1 MSLIIL
7 QVIVIL
13 LLPAAILYGKKHVRL
28 IDWMGPIAVCFILG
42 IIAGN
47 MPFITLNSAVMKQT
61 AEISVCLA
69 IPMLFFTCDFK
80 RWLKHAKSIFLS
92 FFLACLTVIIV
103 TFLFY
108 FFVND
113 KIDEA
118 WKAAGMLVGVYTGGT
133 PNMSAIGVA
142 LEAKEG
148 VFVIMNSSD
157 LAFGGIYYFFLL
169 TIGKKVFGMILP
181 KFKGFNGNQQQV
193 QPEDQGFY
201 QLTAR
206 EKIINILI
214 AFGLSVSCFGC
225 AIGVSY
231 LITGKLDGTVIILVL
246 TTLGI
251 GLSFIPRIRR
261 LKGNYE
267 TGDYLLLIFSLAVGS
282 MASFSQ
288 MVTSNLFLVMY
299 VAVVLYG
306 SILLHILSSSLFKL
320 DDDTVIIT
328 SVAAVSGPAF
338 IAPVAERIR
347 NRDMIIPGISL
358 ALLANAFGNYL
369 GISVALLLHQIK

>member
-1 MSLIIL
+1 MTTIIL
-7 QVIVIL
+7 QILVIL
-13 LLPAAILYGKKHVRL
+13 ILPGVILYGKKYVRL
-28 IDWMGPIAVCFILG
+28 IEWLGSIAVCFLLG

-47 MPFITLNSAVMKQT
+47 MPFIPLNQKVMAQA
-61 AEISVCLA
+61 AEICVCLA

-80 RWLKHAKSIFLS
+80 RWLKHAKSIFIS
-92 FFLACLTVIIV
+92 FFLACMAVIVV

-108 FFVND
+108 FILND

-118 WKAAGMLVGVYTGGT
+118 WKVAGMLVGVYTGGT

-142 LEAKEG
+142 LDAKEG
-148 VFVIMNSSD
+148 VFVIMNSAD
-157 LAFGGIYYFFLL
+157 LALGGIYYLFLL
-169 TIGKKVFGMILP
+169 TIGKKVFGLILP
-181 KFKGFNGNQQQV
+181 RFKGFNGNKPKD
-193 QPEDQGFY
+193 QPVENDFY
-201 QLTAR
+201 RLSPR
-206 EKIINILI
+206 EKITNVLI
-214 AFGLSVSCFGC
+214 SLGLSVLCFGL
-225 AIGVSY
+225 ALGTSY
-231 LITGKLDGTVIILVL
+231 LVAGKLDGTVIILVL

-267 TGDYLLLIFSLAVGS
+267 TGDYLLLAFALAVGS
-282 MASFSQ
+282 MADFSQ
-288 MVTSNLFLVMY
+288 MVTSNLY
-299 VAVVLYG
+299 IVLYVG
-306 SILLHILSSSLFKL
+306 LVIYVSVLLHVLSSSLFKI

-338 IAPVAERIR
+338 IAPVAERLK

-369 GISVALLLHQIK
+369 GIGIAMLLHQIK

>member
-7 QVIVIL
+7 QLIGII
-13 LLPAAILYGKKHVRL
+13 LLPAAILYGKKSVRL
-28 IDWMGPIAVCFILG
+28 IEWMGPIAVCFIVG

-47 MPFITLNSAVMKQT
+47 MPFIHLNSVVMKQA

-80 RWLKHAKSIFLS
+80 RWLKHARSIFLS
-92 FFLACLTVIIV
+92 FFLACLAVMIV

-108 FFVND
+108 FVVND
-113 KIDEA
+113 RIDEA

-148 VFVIMNSSD
+148 VFVILNSAD
-157 LAFGGIYYFFLL
+157 LALGGIYYFFLL
-169 TIGKKVFGMILP
+169 TIGKKVFGLILP
-181 KFKGFNGNQQQV
+181 KFRGFNGNQPRDQV
-193 QPEDQGFY
+193 DEHAFNR
-201 QLTAR
+201 LTTR
-206 EKIINILI
+206 EKMINILI
-214 AFGLSVSCFGC
+214 ALGLSVSCFGC
-225 AIGVSY
+225 ATGLSY
-231 LITGKLDGTVIILVL
+231 LLTGKLEGTVIILVL

-251 GLSFIPRIRR
+251 GLSFFPRIRR

-267 TGDYLLLIFSLAVGS
+267 AGDYLLLIFSLAVGS
-282 MASFSQ
+282 MASFAQ
-288 MVTSNLFLVMY
+288 MLTSNLFLVLY
-299 VAVVLYG
+299 VGVVIYG
-306 SILLHILSSSLFKL
+306 SVLLHVLASSLFKL

-347 NRDMIIPGISL
+347 NRDMIVPGISL

-369 GISVALLLHQIK
+369 GISAALLLHQIK

>member
-7 QVIVIL
+7 QVIVVI
-13 LLPAAILYGKKHVRL
+13 LLPAVILYGKKYVRL
-28 IDWMGPIAVCFILG
+28 IEWMGPIAVCFILG

-47 MPFITLNSAVMKQT
+47 MPFINLNTAVMKQT

-69 IPMLFFTCDFK
+69 IPMLFFTCDFM
-80 RWLKHAKSIFLS
+80 RWLKHARSIFLS
-92 FFLACLTVIIV
+92 FFLACLAVMLV

-108 FFVND
+108 FVLND
-113 KIDEA
+113 RIDEA
-118 WKAAGMLVGVYTGGT
+118 WKAAGMLVGIYTGGT

-148 VFVIMNSSD
+148 VFVVMNSAD

-169 TIGKKVFGMILP
+169 TIGKKVFGLILP
-181 KFKGFNGNQQQV
+181 KFRGFNGNHAKGQS
-193 QPEDQGFY
+193 DDNGFY
-201 QLTAR
+201 QLTSR
-206 EKIINILI
+206 EKIVNILI
-214 AFGLSVSCFGC
+214 AFGLSVCCFGC

-231 LITGKLDGTVIILVL
+231 LFSGKLDGTVIILVL
-246 TTLGI
+246 TTLGV
-251 GLSFIPRIRR
+251 GMSFIPRIRR

-267 TGDYLLLIFSLAVGS
+267 TGDYLLLMFSLAVGS
-282 MASFSQ
+282 MANIAQ
-288 MVTSNLFLVMY
+288 MVTSNLFLLLY
-299 VAVVLYG
+299 VGVVLYG
-306 SILLHILSSSLFKL
+306 SILLHVLSSSLFKL

-369 GISVALLLHQIK
+369 GISAALLLHQIK

>member
-1 MSLIIL
+1 MTTIIL
-7 QVIVIL
+7 QIIVIL
-13 LLPAAILYGKKHVRL
+13 TLPALILYSKKYVRL
-28 IDWMGPIAVCFILG
+28 IDWLGSIAVCFLLG

-47 MPFITLNSAVMKQT
+47 MRFISLNQEVMTQT
-61 AEISVCLA
+61 AEICVCLA
-69 IPMLFFTCDFK
+69 IPMLFFTCDFR

-92 FFLACLTVIIV
+92 FFLACLAVILV

-108 FFVND
+108 FILNN

-118 WKAAGMLVGVYTGGT
+118 WKVAGMLVGVYTGGT

-148 VFVIMNSSD
+148 VFVIMNSAD
-157 LAFGGIYYFFLL
+157 LALGGIYYLFLL
-169 TIGKKVFGMILP
+169 TIGKKVFGLILP
-181 KFKGFNGNQQQV
+181 RFKGYNGNHSKDKSA
-193 QPEDQGFY
+193 ENGFY
-201 QLTAR
+201 GLTPR
-206 EKIINILI
+206 EKTINILI
-214 AFGLSVSCFGC
+214 SLGLSVLCF
-225 AIGVSY
+225 AIATGTSY
-231 LITGKLDGTVIILVL
+231 LVAGKLDGTVIILIL

-251 GLSFIPRIRR
+251 GLSFVPRIRR

-267 TGDYLLLIFSLAVGS
+267 TGDYLLLAFALAVGS
-282 MASFSQ
+282 MADFSQ
-288 MVTSNLFLVMY
+288 MITSNLY
-299 VAVVLYG
+299 IVLYVG
-306 SILLHILSSSLFKL
+306 LVIYVSVLLHVLSSSLFKL

-338 IAPVAERIR
+338 IAPIAERLK

-369 GISVALLLHQIK
+369 GIGAAWLLHQIK